1 MFSSMNFWP
10 ETWQRKGFDVFKQED
25 DQSRKMLKY
34 IVIHSAE
41 NERGKISSIILLT
54 DLALKFPPI
63 IIIIIIIIINL
74 KLYFVLL
81 FAIAV
86 PSRCSCKILL

>member
-63 IIIIIIIIINL
+63 IIIIINL

-86 PSRCSCKILL
+86 PSRCSYKILL